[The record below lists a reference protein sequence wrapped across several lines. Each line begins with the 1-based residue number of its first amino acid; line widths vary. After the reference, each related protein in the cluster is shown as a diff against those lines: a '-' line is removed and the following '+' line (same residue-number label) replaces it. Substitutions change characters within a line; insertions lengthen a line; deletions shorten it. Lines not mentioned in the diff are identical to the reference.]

1 MLPTLSISLGQKV
14 LGILLLMDNL
24 NQNETDKPI
33 SKSSDYSDFLV
44 VGETAARAAGEVLKD
59 WMGKAPVTEKGPGD
73 FVTQA
78 DIASQ
83 ETIESMIRTSFPTH
97 GFLGEENQSAEDKT
111 NPLVDSEF
119 CWVVDPLDGTTNYIH
134 QLRSFSVS
142 IALLQRGKIVVGIVY
157 DPLLDEMYAASL
169 GGGATLNEAPI
180 TVSQCRHIDQ
190 SLLVCS
196 FSTNVQQ
203 DSIELK
209 RFTNIL
215 CNTQSSIRRLGSA
228 ALNLAYVACG
238 RLDGYWATS
247 LNIWD
252 MAAGTLIL
260 TEAGGVIEHIDGK
273 PLQLDDPQFVAANN
287 RQLLN
292 QASKWLQV

>member
-1 MLPTLSISLGQKV
+1 
-14 LGILLLMDNL
+14 MDNS
-24 NQNETDKPI
+24 NQGETDEPI
-33 SKSSDYSDFLV
+33 SSGSDYSDFLV
-44 VGETAARAAGEVLKD
+44 VCKAAARAAGEVLKD
-59 WMGKAPVTEKGPGD
+59 GMGKAPVTEKSPGD

-83 ETIESMIRTSFPTH
+83 EAIEAMIHTSFPTH
-97 GFLGEENQSAEDKT
+97 GFLGEENQSADDKP
-111 NPLVDSEF
+111 NQLVDYEF

-142 IALLQRGKIVVGIVY
+142 IALLHRGKIVAGIVY

-180 TVSQCRHIDQ
+180 RVSQCTNIDQ

-215 CNTQSSIRRLGSA
+215 CNTQSTIRRLGSA

-247 LNIWD
+247 LKLWD

-287 RQLLN
+287 PRLLS
-292 QASKWLQV
+292 QVSKWLQV